1 MARNTDNRNQR
12 PGNGLTSASAL
23 RESAARGA
31 EATRARS
38 LEDDDGDEIGLLAS
52 MDPLETERYGHSVL
66 GIVQG
71 VFGKCPRSSDS
82 DPILAKLN
90 AACLLIALDDEAEEW
105 ARRMEG
111 LKPKSSV
118 VQMDLFATDAE

>member
-1 MARNTDNRNQR
+1 MARATQR
-12 PGNGLTSASAL
+12 PGNGLTSITAL

-31 EATRARS
+31 VATQRRS
-38 LEDDDGDEIGLLAS
+38 REDDDEIMLLAS
-52 MDPLETERYGHSVL
+52 MDPIETERYGHSVL
-66 GIVQG
+66 EIVQG
-71 VFGKCPRSSDS
+71 VFGKCSRSGAS

-111 LKPKSSV
+111 PKPKSS
-118 VQMDLFATDAE
+118 VQMDLFAATEME